1 MFLLRLSFSYASCFV
16 SLRSLSLSKVGEEEE
31 EEDFIL
37 ALVFLDMM
45 LRKGQ
50 DKQKRTKKNTRKTK
64 GKL

>member
-31 EEDFIL
+31 EEEDFIL
-37 ALVFLDMM
+37 PLVFLDMM

-50 DKQKRTKKNTRKTK
+50 DR
-64 GKL
+64 